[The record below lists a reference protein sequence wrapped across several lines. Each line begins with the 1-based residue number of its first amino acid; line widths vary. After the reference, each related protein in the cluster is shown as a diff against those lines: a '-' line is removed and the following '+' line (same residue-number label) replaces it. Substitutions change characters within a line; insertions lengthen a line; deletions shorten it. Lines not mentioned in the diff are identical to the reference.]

1 MTNFILLLTTIA
13 FAQENSTPESSDEQ
27 STEEEISEE
36 SEKTEEAEEAEE
48 SDESEESEESEG
60 EDTSEESEEESEQ
73 EESEQ
78 EESEQEESSV
88 PSTIV
93 PAEINT
99 NNAQKLD
106 KMRRKDFKFFNPQPK
121 NLPQNPYYNKDFTAY
136 TLRFGELWLGPTFAK
151 AGVTPHWNIGPL
163 HTSVHVGTLPLL
175 WAANIYNYDVKWN
188 AIRLGDEDTKQG
200 LDIALTYNNLY
211 TPTAGLDVSNKAM
224 GVMISARPFSK
235 MTIHLGVSNSV
246 LDIDGTPDF
255 TKIKSFDRKHDGEK

>member
-36 SEKTEEAEEAEE
+36 SEKTEEV
-48 SDESEESEESEG
+48 EESEESEKT
-60 EDTSEESEEESEQ
+60 EEVEESEEV
-73 EESEQ
+73 
-78 EESEQEESSV
+78 ESSV

-136 TLRFGELWLGPTFAK
+136 TLEFGELWLGPTFAK
-151 AGVTPHWNIGPL
+151 VFAQLRSVTFFSEIWCP
-163 HTSVHVGTLPLL
+163 
-175 WAANIYNYDVKWN
+175 
-188 AIRLGDEDTKQG
+188 
-200 LDIALTYNNLY
+200 
-211 TPTAGLDVSNKAM
+211 
-224 GVMISARPFSK
+224 RP
-235 MTIHLGVSNSV
+235 
-246 LDIDGTPDF
+246 PP
-255 TKIKSFDRKHDGEK
+255 R